1 MSKKSFSEE
10 AKDLFSNWK
19 SEIEDRDGSI
29 LERKRQRDL
38 ETQKLNDEMMNLF
51 EEVKKDLSE
60 KTQRALDALAREFK
74 GFSQAVKEGSADIYQ
89 KLEIEKH
96 LRQLGELLSR
106 STAKNKEKYDDIS
119 GKMKSEMANYETE
132 LKSEPVILSNK
143 EKTEDVGALIA
154 IAEED
159 YPIVKK

>member
-1 MSKKSFSEE
+1 
-10 AKDLFSNWK
+10 
-19 SEIEDRDGSI
+19 

-38 ETQKLNDEMMNLF
+38 ESQKLHEEMMKQF
-51 EEVKKDLSE
+51 EEVKKDLNE
-60 KTQRALDALAREFK
+60 KTQKAIDALSREFK
-74 GFSQAVKEGSADIYQ
+74 GFSQALKEGSADIYQ

-106 STAKNKEKYDDIS
+106 SSSKSKEKYDLIAE
-119 GKMKSEMANYETE
+119 KMKSEMAEYETE
-132 LKSEPVILSNK
+132 LKSEPVTLSNK

-154 IAEED
+154 IAEQD